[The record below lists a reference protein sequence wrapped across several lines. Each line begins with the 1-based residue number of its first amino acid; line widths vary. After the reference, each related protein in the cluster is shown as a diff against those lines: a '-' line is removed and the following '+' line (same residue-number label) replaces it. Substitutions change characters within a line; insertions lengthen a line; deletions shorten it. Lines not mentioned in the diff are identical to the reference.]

1 MLRAVFV
8 AGAICL
14 TGFIQ
19 GCGPDP
25 AEQALV
31 RGDSLFNRM
40 DFAGAVAEYDAAV
53 AAAPEYAEAYF
64 ARGRAQWAQS
74 KHARAVAD
82 FSRALELDPD
92 RPEAYFLRANSFM
105 MLRDFEAGL
114 DDLDAALSSGALQEQ
129 DVIRAYRLRG
139 IGLMNLE
146 RYSEAIGAYNGLIER
161 QPTLPAN
168 FIDRARLYEATGQPA
183 EALADYHSALEWIET
198 ESQQAAAVR
207 KQIERLEATN

>member
-1 MLRAVFV
+1 MRRTVLSVCAVCIALF
-8 AGAICL
+8 
-14 TGFIQ
+14 TG

-40 DFAGAVAEYDAAV
+40 DFAGAVAQYDEAV
-53 AAAPEYAEAYF
+53 AAAPDYAEAYF
-64 ARGRAQWAQS
+64 ARGRAQWARS

-82 FSRALELDPD
+82 LSRALELDPD
-92 RPEAYFLRANSFM
+92 RPEAYFLRGNSYM

-114 DDLDAALSSGALQEQ
+114 DDLDAALASGALQDQ

-146 RYSEAIGAYNGLIER
+146 RYGEAIGAYNGLIER
-161 QPTLPAN
+161 QPSLPAN
-168 FIDRARLYEATGQPA
+168 YVDRAQLYEATGQPG
-183 EALADYHSALEWIET
+183 EALADYQSALERIDA

-207 KQIERLEATN
+207 QQIERLEAAE